1 MKNRTDRAT
10 AYDDLP
16 YPSFTF
22 PQTNPDRLSTLAI
35 LHGLTPVPPSKCRY
49 LELGCGDGTNIA
61 YSASIFRDSEF
72 FGIDLSTR
80 HIDRARET
88 SSVLELNNTQFEAV
102 DILDLNANEL
112 GEFDYVVAHGL
123 FSWVPDSVRDRILE
137 LMRDCLT
144 DNGIGYISYNTYPG
158 CYVRK
163 IGWDLFGQMPKD
175 VDDPMKDVASAKSV
189 LSIIGSAAA
198 EGSFQRSLYDEIE
211 SDLTGKNI
219 SNIFHDDLA
228 DLNHPYYFLEFA
240 RLIDNHG
247 LRYVCEA
254 DPASVEEISDP
265 ELAKEL
271 ASLTDDP
278 LQREQY
284 RDFIDLTKFRM
295 SVFCKNT
302 NPPTNAVLPEA
313 IRRTYAITPLR
324 SVSDTSTLVDTQSAR
339 FASTDG
345 RSIKVNHPLTKS
357 VLASLEQ
364 VVPTCLS
371 ELVPDSGTEAATTLE
386 FLLKLYKARLLS
398 LFTVPLS
405 THWIVE
411 ERPRVHK
418 FARWQAANGCD
429 CMTSLLGVNIGFSS
443 ELVRAMVS
451 LLDGTRDSR
460 SVVNDLVERLGIEE
474 KDRAEA
480 RGKLPAIV
488 DSNLQS
494 FAELGLFT
502 EQE

>member
-1 MKNRTDRAT
+1 MKKRTDKAT
-10 AYDDLP
+10 SYDELP

-35 LHGLTPVPPSKCRY
+35 LHGLKPVSPSKCRY

-61 YSASIFRDSEF
+61 YSATIFRDSEF

-88 SSVLELNNTQFEAV
+88 SSVLDLNNTQFEAV
-102 DILDLNANEL
+102 DILDLDANEL

-144 DNGIGYISYNTYPG
+144 ENGMGYISYNTYPG

-163 IGWDLFGQMPKD
+163 IGWDLFGLRSKD
-175 VDDPMKDVASAKSV
+175 AGDPMKKVESAKAV
-189 LSIIGSAAA
+189 LPIIRSAAA
-198 EGSFQRSLYDEIE
+198 EGSFQRFLYDEIE
-211 SDLTGKNI
+211 SDLTGKTI

-228 DLNHPYYFLEFA
+228 DLNHPFYFLEFV

-254 DPASVEEISDP
+254 DPASVEEVSDP
-265 ELAKEL
+265 NLTKEL
-271 ASLTDDP
+271 ASLSDDP
-278 LQREQY
+278 LEREQY
-284 RDFIDLTKFRM
+284 KDFIDLTKFRM
-295 SVFCKNT
+295 SILCKNT
-302 NPPTNAVLPEA
+302 TAPANAVLPEA

-324 SVSDTSTLVDTQSAR
+324 LVSDTSTLGDTQTAR
-339 FASTDG
+339 FASIDG

-357 VLASLEQ
+357 VLASLDP
-364 VVPTCLS
+364 VVSTYLS
-371 ELVPDSGTEAATTLE
+371 ELVPDSGTEAETTLE
-386 FLLKLYKARLLS
+386 FLLKLYKAGLLS

-405 THWIVE
+405 PLWAVE
-411 ERPRVHK
+411 ERPVVHK

-429 CMTSLLGVNIGFSS
+429 CMTSLLGENIGFSS

-460 SVVNDLVERLGIEE
+460 SVVDDLVEMLGIEE
-474 KDRAEA
+474 TDRVEA
-480 RGKLPAIV
+480 LNQLPGIV
-488 DSNLQS
+488 DSNLKS
-494 FAELGLFT
+494 FAELGLLT
-502 EQE
+502 GKE